1 MTNGELV
8 PRFIRHYGGRPAKT
22 IEDIT
27 PIAPYILMD
36 VAYQSYRKH
45 IAPLKVTGMA
55 KQLRNR
61 WSKAYH
67 LFNMQV
73 FLPFNDEERDS
84 VVDRMDAIEEY
95 LSDEVKAL
103 EDAIIRFL
111 DGKIV
116 YDREVIASVLLNNI
130 LAQASNELIFIAA
143 KGLTGQG
150 ARSRELDTIRVL
162 CIKFANVY
170 LPPEGDINTSDD
182 PAVCDAVSA
191 LSHKIAKWIFEQ

>member
-8 PRFIRHYGGRPAKT
+8 TRFIRYYGGRPSKT

-45 IAPLKVTGMA
+45 IAPLKVKGMA

-61 WSKAYH
+61 WAKAYH

-73 FLPFNDEERDS
+73 FLPFNDDERDS

-111 DGKIV
+111 YGKIV

-162 CIKFANVY
+162 CIKFANTY

-182 PAVCDAVSA
+182 PTVCDAVSA